1 MSDYAFFEA
10 TRIFKRA
17 VPLMVKYKVPTTP
30 HYFSLWYTY
39 CAGTHPQLNQAVD
52 DTVSRFGSCA
62 QHHCDSLIET
72 YLLDDAK
79 REVNNFRQKL
89 QTLAADLGDSMG
101 STVSDTEEFRD
112 ILSNSVDKLKNVN
125 SHIASHGESKQV
137 LQELLKG
144 SQHLLSATSQY
155 QIQVS
160 SQKTEIDALKK
171 QLQEYQKQA
180 SHDALTG
187 CLNRREFEKQ
197 LEESVHQKNV
207 FSVMMVDID
216 HFKSFND
223 EFGHQMGDKVLQI
236 VAAKLQ
242 QVVDESG
249 AVFRYGGEEFVAILP
264 SLPLKSTFMI
274 AEKMR
279 STLERLSVTDKRSG
293 QKINSI
299 TASFGI
305 AEREGDECG
314 LALVAR
320 ADEALYNAK
329 HKGRNCVM
337 PQVR

>member
-1 MSDYAFFEA
+1 MSDYTFFEA

-17 VPLMVKYKVPTTP
+17 IPLMVKYKVPTTP

-39 CAGTHPQLNQAVD
+39 CAGTYPQLNKAIENKI
-52 DTVSRFGSCA
+52 SRFGACSIR
-62 QHHCDSLIET
+62 HCDEIIDNYLI
-72 YLLDDAK
+72 DDAK

-89 QTLAADLGDSMG
+89 EALTTNLGESMEH
-101 STVSDTEEFRD
+101 TVSDTEEFRD
-112 ILSNSVDKLKNVN
+112 ILSNSVDKLENVKGDIAKN
-125 SHIASHGESKQV
+125 GESKKV
-137 LQELLKG
+137 LHELLKG

-155 QIQVS
+155 QLQVT

-197 LEESVHQKNV
+197 LDKNVNQDNV

-236 VAAKLQ
+236 VAAKLK
-242 QVVDESG
+242 QVVDTSG

-264 SLPLKSTFMI
+264 GLPLKSAFI
-274 AEKMR
+274 YAEKMR
-279 STLERLSVTDKRSG
+279 LTLERLSVTDKRSG

-305 AEREGDECG
+305 AEHKKNEFGH
-314 LALVAR
+314 ALVAR
-320 ADEALYNAK
+320 ADEALYSAK